1 MSLLKLD
8 LLQFI
13 LVNITLMSERNLGLL
28 AAFGATLI
36 YGFNHTIAKNVM
48 PIYIQPYGFVMLR
61 VIGAALIFWILSL
74 FINNDKIQ
82 REDWPRIFLCSFL
95 GMFINKLAFFKGL
108 ELSTPI
114 NSSVLITA
122 VPILVFIFSA
132 YFLKEKM
139 SFARIFGVSSGF
151 VGALIL
157 ILYSP
162 SSSFNAPNIP
172 LGNLLFIINS
182 STYGLY
188 LIFVKK
194 LVEKYNIITLFRWL
208 FLIAIAF
215 NFPVGMNEFNN
226 IEWSNLPFKEALF
239 PMIYV
244 VIGTTFLTYMFNAYA
259 LSKLTA
265 STVSSFVYLQP
276 IVGIVY
282 AITTDNDSLTFLSVA
297 GMILIFLGVYLVT
310 RKIEENV

>member
-1 MSLLKLD
+1 MSK
-8 LLQFI
+8 
-13 LVNITLMSERNLGLL
+13 RNLGLF

-48 PIYIQPYGFVMLR
+48 PIYIQPYGFVLLR
-61 VIGAALIFWILSL
+61 VLGAALIFWTLSL
-74 FINNDKIQ
+74 FIKNEKIKK
-82 REDWPRIFLCSFL
+82 EDWPRIFLCSFL

-132 YFLKEKM
+132 FFLRERM

-172 LGNLLFIINS
+172 LGNILFIINS

-208 FLIAIAF
+208 FLIAIFF
-215 NFPVGMNEFNN
+215 NFPVGLSEFNGV
-226 IEWSNLPFKEALF
+226 EWSNLPVTEAIF

-244 VIGTTFLTYMFNAYA
+244 VVGTTFLTYMFNAYA

-282 AITTDNDSLTFLSVA
+282 AITTDNDSLTFLSII
-297 GMILIFLGVYLVT
+297 GMVLIFLGVYLVT
-310 RKIEENV
+310 KKIERIV

>member
-1 MSLLKLD
+1 MSK
-8 LLQFI
+8 
-13 LVNITLMSERNLGLL
+13 RNLGLF

-48 PIYIQPYGFVMLR
+48 PIYIEPYGFVLLR
-61 VIGAALIFWILSL
+61 VLGAALIFWTLSL
-74 FINNDKIQ
+74 FIKNEKIKK
-82 REDWPRIFLCSFL
+82 EDWPRIFLCSFL

-132 YFLKEKM
+132 FFLRERM
-139 SFARIFGVSSGF
+139 SFARIFGVTSGF

-172 LGNLLFIINS
+172 LGNILFIINS

-208 FLIAIAF
+208 FLIAIFF
-215 NFPVGMNEFNN
+215 NFPVGLSEFNGV
-226 IEWSNLPFKEALF
+226 EWSNLPVSEAIF

-244 VIGTTFLTYMFNAYA
+244 VVGTTFLTYMFNAYA

-282 AITTDNDSLTFLSVA
+282 AITTDNDSLTFLSII
-297 GMILIFLGVYLVT
+297 GMVLIFLGVYLVT
-310 RKIEENV
+310 KKIERIV

>member
-13 LVNITLMSERNLGLL
+13 LVKITLMSERNLGLL

-82 REDWPRIFLCSFL
+82 REDWARIFLCSFL

-194 LVEKYNIITLFRWL
+194 LVEKYNILTLFRWL

-282 AITTDNDSLTFLSVA
+282 AITTENDSLTFLSVA

-310 RKIEENV
+310 KKIEENV